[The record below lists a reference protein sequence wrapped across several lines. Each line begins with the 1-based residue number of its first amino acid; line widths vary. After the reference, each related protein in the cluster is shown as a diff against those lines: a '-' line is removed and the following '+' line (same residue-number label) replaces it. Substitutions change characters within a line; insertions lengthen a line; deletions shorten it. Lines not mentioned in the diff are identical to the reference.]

1 MGDECQRRLDWKFIT
16 ASAVPFAGTC
26 IAARQKAMARGANG
40 TQTAR
45 DRAVETVSS
54 ASDQRGGPMTVEMF
68 IDSNAHHATE
78 IYDLGDLIDVGREA
92 GIIECRA
99 VPAPCPG
106 PYGQAP

>member
-1 MGDECQRRLDWKFIT
+1 
-16 ASAVPFAGTC
+16 
-26 IAARQKAMARGANG
+26 
-40 TQTAR
+40 
-45 DRAVETVSS
+45 
-54 ASDQRGGPMTVEMF
+54 MTVEMF